1 MDLNHGELLSGLCNT
16 DGWGFM
22 KGIYLM
28 GIDNLGNMMVISWN
42 FDGLLGSF
50 GYLEW

>member
-1 MDLNHGELLSGLCNT
+1 MIDLNHGELLSGLCNT

-22 KGIYLM
+22 MGIYF
-28 GIDNLGNMMVISWN
+28 NLGNMMGISGN

-50 GYLEW
+50 G